1 MSKILEL
8 EELDVN
14 LYRSKYLRKPVHAR
28 GVFGG
33 HVVGQALVSATK
45 TVSPEYK
52 VHSLHSHFLLA
63 GDNTVPIIYEV
74 QLLAKQHGRGIFTCT
89 ISFQRP
95 EKSQLVHQYVMPDVP
110 QPESIPS
117 WGEVYSK
124 AKDMQDLPD
133 RFREYLALRYEEPLL
148 IDVRRVSNMDPKD
161 MVEPKALPPRQLMWM
176 RATERLNGDPSI
188 HHCVLAY
195 CTDHEFL
202 DTSVLPHAVSAY
214 SPDRQLNMIVSL
226 DHTIWFHADFRA
238 DDWLLYEMESP
249 YAGGGRGLSFGRV
262 YTRDGLLVASIAQE
276 GVIRANISGPSDE
289 KLFVS
294 APITEYTPAVIPDR
308 RRAAKL

>member
-1 MSKILEL
+1 ISDILEL

-45 TVSPEYK
+45 TVSPEYR

-63 GDNTVPIIYEV
+63 GDNQVPIIYEV
-74 QLLAKQHGRGIFTCT
+74 QRVRDGRSFATRTVLAKQHGRGIFTCT

-95 EKSQLVHQYVMPDVP
+95 ETSQMTHQYVIPNVP
-110 QPESIPS
+110 PPESVPS
-117 WGEVYSK
+117 WNDLYKRV
-124 AKDMQDLPD
+124 KDIQDLPD

-148 IDVRRVSNMDPKD
+148 IDVRRVTNMDPKD
-161 MVEPKALPPRQLMWM
+161 IIDPKSLPPRQLMWM
-176 RATERLNGDPSI
+176 RATENLSDNPSI
-188 HHCVLAY
+188 HQCVLAY
-195 CTDHEFL
+195 ASDHEFL

-214 SPDRQLNMIVSL
+214 NPSRQLNMVVSL

-238 DDWLLYEMESP
+238 DEWLLYEMEAP
-249 YAGGGRGLSFGRV
+249 FAGSGRGLAFGRV
-262 YTRDGLLVASIAQE
+262 YTQDGRLVASIAQE
-276 GVIRANISGPSDE
+276 GVIR
-289 KLFVS
+289 
-294 APITEYTPAVIPDR
+294 
-308 RRAAKL
+308 